1 LREIQK
7 SLEDHTKSHENS
19 MQLLKNLLK
28 EKSDELERFKR
39 GEESSIID
47 PIPESNCIKCEFS

>member
-1 LREIQK
+1 MQK
-7 SLEDHTKSHENS
+7 SLEDHSKSHENS

-28 EKSDELERFKR
+28 EKTDELERFKR
-39 GEESSIID
+39 GEESSIVD